1 MSRLW
6 TVGIVGIWM
15 LSACG
20 GSTLSGTA
28 STTTTTTGPVV
39 AGISLL
45 TSSPQ
50 INSNNT
56 APATITAYAHDA
68 NNNTVTGATVT
79 FVASSGLLAVTQAT
93 TDKTGAAIATLAAGA
108 DPSDRTIT
116 VTAKSGTVS
125 GTVSVTVVGTA
136 LSLTGPQALVEPG
149 MGTYTVTLKDSAGA
163 GIADQVV
170 TLSSKNGNT
179 LSAASV
185 TTDVN
190 GQATFTVTG
199 SAGGTDT
206 LTATTL
212 GISAS
217 QSIVVSTESF
227 AFSAPLSGASIDL
240 GVTAPV
246 TVLWTNA
253 GAPVAGATVNFAAT
267 RGTLSASSAM
277 TDATGKASVSIS
289 STTSGPAVIS
299 ATGTDV
305 STQTNVD
312 FLATHPAVIAVQAS
326 PSVIDVSAQST
337 ITAVVRDANNNLVEG
352 QNVTFTLS
360 DITGGT
366 LSLASALTNNQGL
379 AQTIYTASSTTSAT
393 NGVSVTAA
401 VQGTTVKSTAT
412 LTVAGETVFM
422 SFGTGNTID
431 ILNEA
436 QYGMPFAIEAIDGA
450 GNPVHGATID
460 LKIESVNY
468 RKGQLV
474 FGTFWGLP
482 QNPTTCASEDLNNN
496 GILDPGE
503 DFNGNGKLDPGTV
516 AVASPGSVVTS
527 TTATAT
533 VPEGAALFEVVY
545 PKDHALWVTIDV
557 IATAS
562 VAGTEST
569 ASTQFRLEGA
579 AVDYN
584 NASTAPPGETSP
596 YGIANNCANPN

>member
-1 MSRLW
+1 
-6 TVGIVGIWM
+6 
-15 LSACG
+15 
-20 GSTLSGTA
+20 
-28 STTTTTTGPVV
+28 
-39 AGISLL
+39 
-45 TSSPQ
+45 
-50 INSNNT
+50 
-56 APATITAYAHDA
+56 
-68 NNNTVTGATVT
+68 
-79 FVASSGLLAVTQAT
+79 LAVTQAT

-412 LTVAGETVFM
+412 LTVAG
-422 SFGTGNTID
+422 
-431 ILNEA
+431 
-436 QYGMPFAIEAIDGA
+436 
-450 GNPVHGATID
+450 
-460 LKIESVNY
+460 
-468 RKGQLV
+468 
-474 FGTFWGLP
+474 
-482 QNPTTCASEDLNNN
+482 
-496 GILDPGE
+496 
-503 DFNGNGKLDPGTV
+503 
-516 AVASPGSVVTS
+516 
-527 TTATAT
+527 
-533 VPEGAALFEVVY
+533 
-545 PKDHALWVTIDV
+545 
-557 IATAS
+557 
-562 VAGTEST
+562 
-569 ASTQFRLEGA
+569 
-579 AVDYN
+579 
-584 NASTAPPGETSP
+584 
-596 YGIANNCANPN
+596 